1 MWTWTILS
9 TCGKGPCRWLHVDR
23 ATSQPRLCPLALLG
37 PRNPEEVPDDQ
48 EKQHLGEGCGPQ
60 GSDFCLGPAANPQ
73 VFNSNSASP
82 SQACLLTCK
91 HEQGGSSASGG
102 GLCSKLPHA
111 ALILGPAASRQFA
124 EVQSPKPNLIS
135 ALQLLLMVHPLA
147 FHEPKPDASTEPIG
161 WRCLLCRP

>member
-9 TCGKGPCRWLHVDR
+9 AHGEGPCRWLHVDR
-23 ATSQPRLCPLALLG
+23 ATSQPHLCPLALLS
-37 PRNPEEVPDDQ
+37 PRNPEAVPDDQ
-48 EKQHLGEGCGPQ
+48 EKQHLVLASVIRFLPWPCCKPSGFQ
-60 GSDFCLGPAANPQ
+60 QQFGS
-73 VFNSNSASP
+73 S
-82 SQACLLTCK
+82 LTGMFADK
-91 HEQGGSSASGG
+91 GGSSASGG
-102 GLCSKLPHA
+102 GLCLKLPHA

-124 EVQSPKPNLIS
+124 EAQSPKPNLIS